1 MPDKRPNII
10 LINCDDLG
18 YGDLGCY
25 GSTLNQTPHI
35 DRLAAE
41 GMRFTD
47 FYMASAVCSP
57 SRCAMLTGCYPP
69 RIGCADFDGAAVLFP
84 GNPTGLNPEEAT
96 LAERLKKAGYAT
108 KLVGKWHCG
117 DQPEFLPTRH
127 GFDSYYGLPYS
138 NDMGLQKVRPDSKVP
153 LPLLRDE
160 EVIQQQPDQ
169 AGLTERYVE
178 ESVRFLREHREGPF
192 FLYFAHMHVHLPLL
206 VAQRFM
212 EQAKN
217 GPYGA
222 AVECIDWA
230 LGTLLRELE
239 DLGIDDDTMIVFTS
253 DNGSRA
259 RGEGGSNGPLRGT
272 KAECWEG
279 GIRLPCIVRW
289 PGKVPAGTVRETLF
303 RSIDFLP
310 TFCSLAGAPQPE
322 KPIDGLDFSAVLTGL
337 AEQGPADTFFYYWQ
351 HQLLAVRSGDWKLWV
366 RRGNWSS
373 IEAVDEL
380 YNLREDIGET
390 TNVIESHPEVAARL
404 RGLLDEARA
413 ELGDSATDTVGRGV
427 RPIGRVEHP
436 KALCQY
442 DPTHPYMIAEYDGE
456 AG

>member
-1 MPDKRPNII
+1 MKQPNII

-25 GSTLNQTPHI
+25 GSDVNRTPHV

-69 RIGCADFDGAAVLFP
+69 RIGCGDFDGRPVLFP
-84 GNPTGLNPEEAT
+84 GNATGLNPDETTIADC
-96 LAERLKKAGYAT
+96 LKKAGYAT

-117 DQPEFLPTRH
+117 DQPAFLPARH
-127 GFDSYYGLPYS
+127 GFDEYYGIPYS
-138 NDMGLQKVRPDSKVP
+138 NDMGLQKVRPDAEVP
-153 LPLLRDE
+153 LPLLRGE

-178 ESVRFLREHREGPF
+178 ESVRFIREYKQGPF

-206 VAQRFM
+206 VARRFIDQS
-212 EQAKN
+212 EN

-230 LGTLLRELE
+230 LGALLHELE
-239 DLGIDDDTMIVFTS
+239 SLGIDEETLIVFTS
-253 DNGSRA
+253 DNGSRV

-272 KAECWEG
+272 KSELWEG
-279 GIRLPCIVRW
+279 GIRVPCIVRW
-289 PGKVPAGTVRETLF
+289 PGKVPAGEVRDTLF

-310 TFCSLAGAPQPE
+310 TFCELAGAPLPE
-322 KPIDGLDFSAVLTGL
+322 KRIDGEDFSAVWRGKT
-337 AEQGPADTFFYYWQ
+337 ENGPADTFYYYWM
-351 HQLLAVRSGDWKLWV
+351 HELLAVRKGDWKLWT
-366 RRGNWSS
+366 RRGNWKGT
-373 IEAVDEL
+373 EAVDEL
-380 YNLREDIGET
+380 YNLRGDVGENQNLFDT
-390 TNVIESHPEVAARL
+390 HPEIVKEL
-404 RGLLDEARA
+404 RALLDRCRA
-413 ELGDSATDTVGRGV
+413 DLGDTATGAVGAGV
-427 RPIGRVEHP
+427 RPIGRVDSP
-436 KALCQY
+436 RPLCRR
-442 DPTHPYMIAEYDGE
+442 DPSHPYMIAEYDGA